1 MASNSRC
8 EAATGVVALAL
19 EKEASQRLHRGGQQN
34 LSAQNTI
41 LVNYAEFVDVAT
53 LNVKEMTYGNKF
65 MNDLILQPILFM
77 GMLSLV
83 MMLLMYATRIPA
95 AKVLEAEGVDLQ
107 KLSHPAQLGGV
118 FPSKVERFADNY
130 NHLWEQPTLFYAVV
144 LVIWALRSYRR
155 AAPLRGVGLLR
166 AEVAAL
172 DCAGHHQSRL
182 GAL

>member
-1 MASNSRC
+1 M
-8 EAATGVVALAL
+8 TT
-19 EKEASQRLHRGGQQN
+19 LHTR
-34 LSAQNTI
+34 
-41 LVNYAEFVDVAT
+41 
-53 LNVKEMTYGNKF
+53 EMTFETEF

-118 FPSKVERFADNY
+118 FPSSVERFADNY

-144 LVIWALRSYRR
+144 LVIWALGHTDALHLY
-155 AAPLRGVGLLR
+155 AAWTYCGLRLLHSIVQVTVNQVWVRFSLFFLSWMALAFMLVRESLR
-166 AEVAAL
+166 AVGMA
-172 DCAGHHQSRL
+172 D
-182 GAL
+182 